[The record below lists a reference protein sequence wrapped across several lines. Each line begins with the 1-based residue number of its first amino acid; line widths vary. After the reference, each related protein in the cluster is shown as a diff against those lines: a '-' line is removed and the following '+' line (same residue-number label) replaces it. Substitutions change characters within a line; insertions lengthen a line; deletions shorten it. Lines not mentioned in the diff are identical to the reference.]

1 MRIERRMH
9 SVYTDDKTMDG
20 LSNRVLPLEGA
31 RKMMPCRFPRHFSLI
46 AGILLR
52 APYPVV
58 VRCSVAL
65 GSVFPLEFE

>member
-1 MRIERRMH
+1 
-9 SVYTDDKTMDG
+9 MDG